1 MKIAVLSDI
10 HGNLQAFEAV
20 LNDAKDADQI
30 VLLGDNVNWGMQS
43 PEVLDLIQSRNLQTI
58 KGNHEIMLLD
68 HLNGQAPVEAYTSEG
83 FAPARFWAH
92 QLSSYRE
99 LLLSW
104 PEHFTLKFSGLP
116 ELYFCH
122 ASPRSAFDEILLKS
136 DAELKALC
144 QEVKASFLLAGHT
157 HKQMLK
163 NLGRKIL
170 CTVGSVGFPV
180 DGTLDASYVML
191 HGHQGT
197 WNIEFRKT
205 AIDAEAFFRSY
216 HESGFLEQTGVV
228 GSLIYVGALLGRS
241 TIREFWRYKNR
252 YALERDLDTGL
263 LQDFLEHELSPREI
277 HQLLHNKHTPAEV
290 LAALKSIGSIVL

>member
-20 LNDAKDADQI
+20 LEDAKDAHQI

-43 PEVLDLIQSRNLQTI
+43 PEVLNIIESRNLQTL

-68 HLNGQAPVEAYTSEG
+68 HLSGQAPVEAYTSEG
-83 FAPARFWAH
+83 FAPARFWAL

-104 PEHFTLKFSGLP
+104 PEHFTLNFPGLP

-136 DAELKALC
+136 EAELKALC
-144 QEVKASFLLAGHT
+144 QEVKAPFLLAGHT

-163 NLGRKIL
+163 NLGRKTL

-180 DGTLDASYVML
+180 DGTLQASYVML
-191 HGHQGT
+191 HGNKGT
-197 WNIEFRKT
+197 WNIEFRKVPFDT
-205 AIDAEAFFRSY
+205 DAFFRSY
-216 HESGFLEQTGVV
+216 HDSGFLQETGVV
-228 GSLIYVGALLGRS
+228 GSLIYVGVLLGRS
-241 TIREFWRYKNR
+241 TIREFWHFKNR
-252 YALERDLDTGL
+252 HALERELNFSL

-277 HQLLHNKHTPAEV
+277 HQLLHNNHTPMDV
-290 LAALKSIGSIVL
+290 HSALKSISSIVL